1 MSNPRH
7 PIILISKI
15 VSGGQTGADRAALDW
30 AIDHGVPHGG
40 WCPKGRLAEDGPIP
54 ACYDLREMPSKDYL
68 RRTEQ
73 NIIDSDGTVIFTCSA
88 KLTGGSKRTAEFAVQ
103 HRKPWLHVRATE
115 PMPVTVEA
123 VRAFVDARR
132 ISVLNVAGS
141 RGTKEPE
148 VGAFVRKVLSGA
160 LLDQFVHYAE
170 GEERLYPADGGPP
183 PDNLLTG

>member
-7 PIILISKI
+7 PIFLIEKI

-30 AIDHGVPHGG
+30 ALDHGVPHGG

-54 ACYDLREMPSKDYL
+54 ARYQLQEIPSKDYL

-88 KLTGGSKRTAEFAVQ
+88 KLTGGSKRTAEFAVK

-115 PMPVTVEA
+115 PMSATVEA
-123 VRAFVDARR
+123 VRTFVTAHR

-141 RGTKEPE
+141 RGSKEPE
-148 VGAFVRKVLSGA
+148 VGAFVRDVLSGS
-160 LLDQFVHYAE
+160 LNDQFVHYAE